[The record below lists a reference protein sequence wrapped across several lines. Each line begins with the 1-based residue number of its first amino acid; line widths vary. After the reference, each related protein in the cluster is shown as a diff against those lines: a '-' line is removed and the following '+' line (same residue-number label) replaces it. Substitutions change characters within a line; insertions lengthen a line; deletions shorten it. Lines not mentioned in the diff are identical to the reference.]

1 MKRRGVRL
9 ALVVTFLVVLAATGV
24 TLFRAGERAA
34 AVRTATRDFDLA
46 SQRILSSLADARG
59 SLQAALVPGQGPE
72 YWLPRA
78 LAALESARTGIAA
91 LKQRAS
97 DGEVLNDLDAAA
109 ATVEQLSATR
119 GELARMLRNDL
130 RTQAGNLLF
139 GEGLDAAATAAE
151 RVEGARLGEIARAD
165 AAWAASRAY
174 EILGAGVALALGLV
188 VIGLLLPSGQSEAE
202 VDLAETRDAVT
213 PSASSADDAVEPTGA
228 EQPEPVPSAPQP
240 AIVAAVDA
248 VPPAAQETVT
258 GSAPIVKDRRKA
270 PELRAAAD
278 LCTDFARL
286 VDARELPA
294 LLDRAAT
301 LLDANGFIVWL
312 AEPGGQTLR
321 PTLAHGYPPQALS
334 RLPAIGRNADNAT
347 AAAYRH
353 AEMQVVHTNG
363 MSPGAVV
370 VPLLGPSGC
379 VGAVAAEVRHGR
391 EASESLRAL
400 ARIVAAQI
408 STLVAA
414 DTAAAAPENQQA
426 AI

>member
-165 AAWAASRAY
+165 AEWSASRAY
-174 EILGAGVALALGLV
+174 EVLGAGVTLALGLV
-188 VIGLLLPSGQSEAE
+188 VIGLLLPSSQTE
-202 VDLAETRDAVT
+202 VEVTEPRDAVA
-213 PSASSADDAVEPTGA
+213 PGASAASDAGEPA
-228 EQPEPVPSAPQP
+228 RAQEPVPVPSAPQP
-240 AIVAAVDA
+240 AIVAAVDV